1 MWHSGLI
8 LDAIIPWIVG
18 YNLSYTSSGLCL
30 WMDPIDRQCILK
42 AMALSPL
49 PPLLVLRRAHPVSC
63 DGVCVPAVSGITSAV
78 YSVGRSVLAAAL
90 LHAFCFSA
98 VKVSM

>member
-1 MWHSGLI
+1 
-8 LDAIIPWIVG
+8 
-18 YNLSYTSSGLCL
+18 
-30 WMDPIDRQCILK
+30 MDPIDRQCILK

-98 VKVSM
+98 VKVSMLTTVEGTVACANQCVVLISSFSTVNREGY